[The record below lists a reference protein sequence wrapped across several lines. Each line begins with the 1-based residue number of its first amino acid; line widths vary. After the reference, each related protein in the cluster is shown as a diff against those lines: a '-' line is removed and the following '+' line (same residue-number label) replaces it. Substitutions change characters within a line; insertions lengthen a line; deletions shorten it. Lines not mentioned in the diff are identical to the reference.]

1 MTSADILQ
9 VGLITLIANAFVA
22 FLLNV
27 SVVLLVCIILNFRHV
42 LYSDSD
48 ANTFEQIG
56 KTNAV
61 VLTMSG
67 VLKDI
72 LLVVA
77 SMAIFGDPVTLQQY
91 FGYSIALGGLV
102 YYKLG
107 AEKLQSL
114 STDVKLAVNEARR
127 SNPAG
132 FKLGGVCAGL
142 FFVALLFMGYSRGL
156 PGPSVA
162 TPIV

>member
-1 MTSADILQ
+1 MLWWSNSL
-9 VGLITLIANAFVA
+9 
-22 FLLNV
+22 
-27 SVVLLVCIILNFRHV
+27 
-42 LYSDSD
+42 
-48 ANTFEQIG
+48 EQIG

-91 FGYSIALGGLV
+91 FGYSIALAGLV

-107 AEKLQSL
+107 PEKLQQM
-114 STDVKLAVNEARR
+114 STDAKLTINEVRR

-132 FKLGGVCAGL
+132 FKLGVICAGL
-142 FFVALLFMGYSRGL
+142 FFLAFLFMSYSRGL
-156 PGPSVA
+156 PGSSIP
-162 TPIV
+162 TPGA

>member
-1 MTSADILQ
+1 
-9 VGLITLIANAFVA
+9 
-22 FLLNV
+22 
-27 SVVLLVCIILNFRHV
+27 VLWWSNSL
-42 LYSDSD
+42 
-48 ANTFEQIG
+48 EQIG

-91 FGYSIALGGLV
+91 FGYSIALAGLV

-107 AEKLQSL
+107 PEKLQQM
-114 STDVKLAVNEARR
+114 STDAKLTINEVRR

-132 FKLGGVCAGL
+132 FKLGVICAGL
-142 FFVALLFMGYSRGL
+142 FFLAFLFMSYSRGL
-156 PGPSVA
+156 PGSSIP
-162 TPIV
+162 TPGA